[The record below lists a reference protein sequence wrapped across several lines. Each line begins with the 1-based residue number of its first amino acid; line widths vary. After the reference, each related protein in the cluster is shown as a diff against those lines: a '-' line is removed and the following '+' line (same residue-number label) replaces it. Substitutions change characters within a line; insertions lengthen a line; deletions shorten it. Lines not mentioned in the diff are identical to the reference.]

1 MIKGVMKVNIDI
13 YDIPGYSD
21 KRVNIPSADILK
33 VMSLQPYDAISF
45 PCTTAHQYGVTK
57 RCKQQAQVKVKTR
70 KHFDREMV
78 LEHGRPWPSGSS
90 PIWAECRDKTIYVFR
105 KPWGSKLGNSAHP
118 IDYAKERA
126 RWEEYAKQPAQHVGF
141 GTYVKAR
148 YD

>member
-1 MIKGVMKVNIDI
+1 MKKGVKKVNIDI

-78 LEHGRPWPSGSS
+78 LEHGRPW
-90 PIWAECRDKTIYVFR
+90 
-105 KPWGSKLGNSAHP
+105 GSKLGNSAHP
-118 IDYAKERA
+118 IDYANARDLAGAEQDQVFEVKES
-126 RWEEYAKQPAQHVGF
+126 
-141 GTYVKAR
+141 
-148 YD
+148 